1 MNTRSPE
8 RHDMTDLDPETVY
21 PLPPSP
27 AWQAYQPTRITTVAP
42 YVGVLVTTLIVGPL
56 TGSAALTLLADVLV
70 FAAICAPSWLRGRR
84 ERAEQDAALAA
95 WRVEADRIIA
105 HNNVIV
111 DRTVAKFDE
120 IVARIRE
127 GL

>member
-1 MNTRSPE
+1 
-8 RHDMTDLDPETVY
+8 
-21 PLPPSP
+21 
-27 AWQAYQPTRITTVAP
+27 
-42 YVGVLVTTLIVGPL
+42 
-56 TGSAALTLLADVLV
+56 VLV